1 MFRWR
6 SDNNNNIPAHRRGRE
21 VNMTKMMMTDRSLED
36 FKAGKLDRREYM
48 ATMAALGVTAAGAFT
63 LGGIVP
69 TPAVAATPKKGGI
82 LRISMPVKPWKDP
95 RTFDWSEMANVARQ
109 CNEHLVRWNN
119 DFSFEGWLLESWES
133 SDETCARA

>member
-1 MFRWR
+1 
-6 SDNNNNIPAHRRGRE
+6 
-21 VNMTKMMMTDRSLED
+21 MTKMMMTDRSLHPMAEPVAED

-119 DFSFEGWLLESWES
+119 DFSFEGR
-133 SDETCARA
+133 TATI